1 MDGWWSFSFQGT
13 RNKPDFVSDR
23 RWGKPIHSRPPSSK
37 AAPTIFSFLLLVTQ
51 KLHHAAASACH
62 ERRLGYLNSLSLSL
76 SLSMYEK
83 GESNCNGD
91 RLGNSSRAQNSVHHP
106 LLDSIS
112 SRPKILFLPSATPPS
127 LS

>member
-13 RNKPDFVSDR
+13 RTKPDFVSDR

-62 ERRLGYLNSLSLSL
+62 ERRLGCLHSLSLSL
-76 SLSMYEK
+76 SLPLSLCMKREK
-83 GESNCNGD
+83 AIAMGTGWAIVVGFRTQCT
-91 RLGNSSRAQNSVHHP
+91 
-106 LLDSIS
+106 I
-112 SRPKILFLPSATPPS
+112 FC
-127 LS
+127 

>member
-13 RNKPDFVSDR
+13 RNKLDFVSDR

-62 ERRLGYLNSLSLSL
+62 ERRLTWVSAQSLSLSL
-76 SLSMYEK
+76 CMKREK
-83 GESNCNGD
+83 AIAMGTGWAIVVGL
-91 RLGNSSRAQNSVHHP
+91 RTQNT
-106 LLDSIS
+106 I
-112 SRPKILFLPSATPPS
+112 FC
-127 LS
+127 